1 MSYSH
6 FIKKNFYISLF
17 FFLSCGDNDFTKQV
31 IFKDIYIK
39 FKNEK
44 LFYPQDRVEAVSLH
58 SQFLQS
64 CQNDDKFL
72 KFIDKKVK
80 KEDREFCL
88 DLRDYVK
95 TVFDQKAC
103 CYTPSINEHAVKN
116 VYQICLVPGFFI
128 RTVDNYTPKIAR
140 ETVDFLKEKDPNCVI
155 KSDIISRWD
164 GYIKDHDDN
173 TDFDTQCEAMSQQIN
188 EKTKVLSK
196 TYPNAKVHLIFA
208 CESFGGKITLFFLNK
223 YLKEIQSNRI
233 TVDRLITVHSPLY
246 GMALAKYLIENKED
260 IMELYT
266 NPAFMFL
273 LSAIQFD
280 FLNILNVNH
289 YINTFNLLGKDKID
303 DITTDQALQN
313 LIDNNIQILNFI
325 GTPNHICIGG
335 QEFSYDKVLNL
346 LNTVKGWF
354 WDRDE
359 RGKEVFMKEK
369 KEVFMKEKWDTYDNT
384 LTSLSEIICQF
395 KDLIGNQNLSSE
407 MVENKSRQLT
417 LNNILEKENIDDVKQ
432 VLLNEISSVFDE
444 NMFDN
449 MGTSEAL
456 MGIAALLKDLSDFFT
471 SNIEDSDVVVKV
483 NEITK
488 NPLLLDSIKNSR
500 DKTTIYR
507 INTSNQQTSQ
517 QNSGEIE
524 ITKLTQLIEKNRYKN
539 TLYDN
544 QGQYFIISPNIS
556 HAFEH
561 GRLSQFSDDLKT
573 FFIPYLELTTNTQN
587 ENK

>member
-31 IFKDIYIK
+31 LFKDIYIR

-44 LFYPQDRVEAVSLH
+44 LFYPQDRAEAVSLH

-64 CQNDDKFL
+64 CQNDGEFW
-72 KFIDKKVK
+72 KFINEKVK
-80 KEDREFCL
+80 KEDIEFCL
-88 DLRDYVK
+88 DLQNYVK

-103 CYTPSINEHAVKN
+103 CYTPSINGHAVKN
-116 VYQICLVPGFFI
+116 VYQICIVPGFFI
-128 RTVDNYTPKIAR
+128 RTIDTYTPKIAQ

-188 EKTKVLSK
+188 EKTKVLSE

-223 YLKEIQSNRI
+223 YLKELQSNRI
-233 TVDRLITVHSPLY
+233 TVDRFITVHSPLY
-246 GMALAKYLIENKED
+246 GMALAKYLIEYKDD

-280 FLNILNVNH
+280 FLNVLNVNH
-289 YINTFNLLGKDKID
+289 YINTFNLLGEDKID

-346 LNTVKGWF
+346 LNIVKGWF

-359 RGKEVFMKEK
+359 SGEEVFME
-369 KEVFMKEKWDTYDNT
+369 EKWDTYDNT
-384 LTSLSEIICQF
+384 LTSLSEIIYQF

-432 VLLNEISSVFDE
+432 VLLNEISSVFDK
-444 NMFDN
+444 NMFDD

-507 INTSNQQTSQ
+507 ISTSKQDQQQTSQ
-517 QNSGEIE
+517 QNFGEID

-573 FFIPYLELTTNTQN
+573 FFIPYLEITTNT
-587 ENK
+587 